1 MEKHHI
7 SFKSKF
13 LNENMDIF
21 NNLANMNIKKM
32 NSMSQHEN
40 FQNKKIMTNEL
51 EIKVNKCFTKLYQIL
66 RLKKLT
72 LYKTFLA
79 YDSDRSGQLAI
90 G

>member
-32 NSMSQHEN
+32 NS
-40 FQNKKIMTNEL
+40 FNE
-51 EIKVNKCFTKLYQIL
+51 
-66 RLKKLT
+66 
-72 LYKTFLA
+72 
-79 YDSDRSGQLAI
+79 G